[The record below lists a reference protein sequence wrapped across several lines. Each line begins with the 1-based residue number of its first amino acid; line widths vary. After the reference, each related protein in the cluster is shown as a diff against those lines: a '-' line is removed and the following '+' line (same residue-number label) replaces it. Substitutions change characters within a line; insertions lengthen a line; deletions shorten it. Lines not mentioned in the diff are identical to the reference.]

1 MTQRDYSTIQYYQ
14 IFLTPIRIRSTV
26 VEAKRILDKKKR
38 CEAMK
43 FNLTREIELDL
54 TFWLVY
60 TLLLV
65 PENNNRRE
73 INIKDI
79 NILYIL

>member
-1 MTQRDYSTIQYYQ
+1 
-14 IFLTPIRIRSTV
+14 
-26 VEAKRILDKKKR
+26 
-38 CEAMK
+38 MK

-65 PENNNRRE
+65 PENNSRRE
-73 INIKDI
+73 INVKDRHCDI
-79 NILYIL
+79 VYLLFISEISTLSTLSDCFTFYYDQRQ